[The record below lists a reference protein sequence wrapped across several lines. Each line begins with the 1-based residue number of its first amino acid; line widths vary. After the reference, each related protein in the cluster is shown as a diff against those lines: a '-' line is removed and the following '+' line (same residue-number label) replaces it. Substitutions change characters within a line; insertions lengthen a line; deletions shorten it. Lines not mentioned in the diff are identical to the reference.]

1 LSLGIS
7 PEQRLSGIRR
17 WSPATPP
24 LHRQRLW
31 LSPTVAGLI
40 AWGLAAVAAFEGQS
54 LAFSEHPAEPRPWLI
69 LAALLGFIG
78 IRLLEVQGR
87 NTDAP
92 EGIPVLTVGQRQ
104 RRGGLPMM
112 ALGGVYALVAT
123 ALVQVRAPEGAAT
136 WVWLFGIAAAVVG
149 AALVSGSTP
158 WPIHWPSNRAAILEA
173 GLLMAILGVA
183 VWLRFPNL
191 ATVPPNL
198 HGDEV
203 SIGLDARRVLNGE
216 MPAVFAVG
224 WYEVPALS
232 FTLHAATM
240 GLFGDNLF
248 GLRLASVI
256 EGLLSIVLL
265 FLLTRRLWGSR
276 PALMSAAFMAVAAW
290 HIHFSRTGFHY
301 MQAPVATLLAIYFM
315 IKAVQDR
322 RILDWLLCGL
332 AIGLSFEVY
341 YAARIAALL
350 VGAYLAYRAV
360 TQRTF
365 IREHA
370 PGLAALAFGALIFL
384 APMAAVFAGSPASF
398 SARTA
403 GVLITSPDNLQH
415 ELGGYHVGTF
425 PEVLAI
431 QLQHTLEAFN
441 IRGET
446 SLQYGHPTPLLDFWT
461 GGLLAMS
468 ATGIL
473 LRLGSSRGALL
484 AGWVWLT
491 LFVGS
496 AMTVDALFS
505 PRVLL
510 ALPALAIGAALV
522 LERAWHGVT
531 RLTGQAGTL
540 AFTIPV
546 LAIMGLAL
554 QANAHD
560 YFDVQVVDRQ
570 PAGRFTVLA
579 NYAQT
584 IAGRYRMYA
593 IGREDWS
600 LTNEPTRFLLPTADA
615 VNVRNTDLAV
625 PLAAIPADKGV
636 AFLVENGVP
645 DFDQRLGAIQRSYPN
660 GRQTVLAQ
668 SSGNAVFTS
677 YLVENADLVA
687 ANPSAARN

>member
-1 LSLGIS
+1 
-7 PEQRLSGIRR
+7 
-17 WSPATPP
+17 
-24 LHRQRLW
+24 
-31 LSPTVAGLI
+31 
-40 AWGLAAVAAFEGQS
+40 
-54 LAFSEHPAEPRPWLI
+54 
-69 LAALLGFIG
+69 
-78 IRLLEVQGR
+78 
-87 NTDAP
+87 
-92 EGIPVLTVGQRQ
+92 
-104 RRGGLPMM
+104 M

-123 ALVQVRAPEGAAT
+123 ALVQVRAPESAAT
-136 WVWLFGIAAAVVG
+136 WVWLFGVASAVVG
-149 AALVSGSTP
+149 ATLVSGRPRWNIAAPKTRTT
-158 WPIHWPSNRAAILEA
+158 WIELGAIL
-173 GLLMAILGVA
+173 AILAVA
-183 VWLRFPNL
+183 LWLRLPDL
-191 ATVPPNL
+191 ATLPPNL

-203 SIGLDARRVLNGE
+203 SIGLDARRVLAGE
-216 MPAVFAVG
+216 MPTVFAVG

-240 GLFGDNLF
+240 ALFGNNLF
-248 GLRLASVI
+248 GLRLASLI

-265 FLLTRRLWGSR
+265 YLLTRRLWGSR
-276 PALMSAAFMAVAAW
+276 PALLAAAFMTVAAW

-301 MQAPVATLLAIYFM
+301 MQAPVATLLALYFM

-322 RILDWLLCGL
+322 RILDWLLCGM
-332 AIGLSFEVY
+332 AIGLGFEVY

-370 PGLAALAFGALIFL
+370 LGLVALVFGALVFL
-384 APMAAVFAGSPASF
+384 APMAAVFARTPASF
-398 SARTA
+398 SARTS
-403 GVLITSPDNLQH
+403 GVLITNPDNLQH
-415 ELGGYHVGTF
+415 ELGGYHVNTF
-425 PEVLAI
+425 QDVLAI
-431 QLQHTLEAFN
+431 QMQHTLEAFN

-446 SLQYGHPTPLLDFWT
+446 SLQYGHPAPLLDFWT
-461 GGLLAMS
+461 GGLLAMG
-468 ATGIL
+468 AIAIL

-510 ALPALAIGAALV
+510 ALPALAIAAALV
-522 LERAWHGVT
+522 LDRAWHGVT
-531 RLTGQAGTL
+531 RLAGQAGTL
-540 AFTIPV
+540 VFTLPV
-546 LAIMGLAL
+546 LAVLGLAL
-554 QANAHD
+554 QANVHD
-560 YFDVQVVDRQ
+560 YFDVQVVERQ

-584 IAGRYRMYA
+584 IADRYRMYA

-600 LTNEPTRFLLPTADA
+600 LTNEPSRFLLPNADA
-615 VNVRNTDLAV
+615 VNVRNTSLAL
-625 PLAAIPADKGV
+625 PLASIPADKGV

-645 DFDQRLGAIQRSYPN
+645 DFDQRLALIQRTYPN
-660 GRQTVLAQ
+660 GRQAVQAQ

-677 YLVENADLVA
+677 YLVENTDLVA

>member
-1 LSLGIS
+1 MVTVGRKRRLG
-7 PEQRLSGIRR
+7 
-17 WSPATPP
+17 
-24 LHRQRLW
+24 
-31 LSPTVAGLI
+31 
-40 AWGLAAVAAFEGQS
+40 GLA
-54 LAFSEHPAEPRPWLI
+54 I
-69 LAALLGFIG
+69 
-78 IRLLEVQGR
+78 
-87 NTDAP
+87 
-92 EGIPVLTVGQRQ
+92 
-104 RRGGLPMM
+104 M

-136 WVWLFGIAAAVVG
+136 WVWLFGVVAAVVG
-149 AALVSGSTP
+149 AVLVSGPHKWRVSVPKTRTR
-158 WPIHWPSNRAAILEA
+158 WIELGAIL
-173 GLLMAILGVA
+173 AILAVA
-183 VWLRFPNL
+183 LWLRLPDL
-191 ATVPPNL
+191 ATLPPNL

-240 GLFGDNLF
+240 ALFGDNLF

-265 FLLTRRLWGSR
+265 YLLAQRLWGTR
-276 PALMSAAFMAVAAW
+276 PALLAAAFMTVAAW

-301 MQAPVATLLAIYFM
+301 MQAPVATLLALYFM

-332 AIGLSFEVY
+332 AIGLGFEVY
-341 YAARIAALL
+341 YAARIAPLL
-350 VGAYLAYRAV
+350 VGAYLAYRTV

-370 PGLAALAFGALIFL
+370 LGLVALVFGALVFL
-384 APMAAVFAGSPASF
+384 APMAAVFARSPASF
-398 SARTA
+398 SARSS

-415 ELGGYHVGTF
+415 ELGGYHVSTF
-425 PEVLAI
+425 QDVLAI
-431 QLQHTLEAFN
+431 QMQHTLEAFN

-446 SLQYGHPTPLLDFWT
+446 SLQYGHPAPLLDFWT
-461 GGLLAMS
+461 GGLLAMG
-468 ATGIL
+468 AIAIL

-510 ALPALAIGAALV
+510 ALPALAIAAALV
-522 LERAWHGVT
+522 LDRAWHGVT
-531 RLTGQAGTL
+531 RVAGQAGTL
-540 AFTIPV
+540 AFTLPV
-546 LAIMGLAL
+546 LAVLGLAL
-554 QANAHD
+554 EANIHD
-560 YFDVQVVDRQ
+560 YFDVQIVDRQ

-584 IAGRYRMYA
+584 IADRYRMYA

-600 LTNEPTRFLLPTADA
+600 LTNEPSRFLLPGADA
-615 VNVRNTDLAV
+615 VNVRNTILAL
-625 PLAAIPADKGV
+625 PLASIPADKGV

-645 DFDQRLGAIQRSYPN
+645 DFDQRMALIQRTYPN
-660 GRQTVLAQ
+660 GRQAVPPH
-668 SSGNAVFTS
+668 SSGNPVFTS
-677 YLVENADLVA
+677 YLVENTDLVA

>member
-1 LSLGIS
+1 
-7 PEQRLSGIRR
+7 
-17 WSPATPP
+17 
-24 LHRQRLW
+24 
-31 LSPTVAGLI
+31 
-40 AWGLAAVAAFEGQS
+40 
-54 LAFSEHPAEPRPWLI
+54 
-69 LAALLGFIG
+69 
-78 IRLLEVQGR
+78 
-87 NTDAP
+87 
-92 EGIPVLTVGQRQ
+92 
-104 RRGGLPMM
+104 M

-136 WVWLFGIAAAVVG
+136 WVWLFGVAAAVVG
-149 AALVSGSTP
+149 AALVSGTPTWKLELPKSTQA
-158 WPIHWPSNRAAILEA
+158 WRELGAIGAILV
-173 GLLMAILGVA
+173 LA
-183 VWLRFPNL
+183 VWLRVPDL
-191 ATVPPNL
+191 AAIPPNL

-203 SIGLDARRVLNGE
+203 SIGLDARRVLSGD

-240 GLFGDNLF
+240 AFFGDNLF

-265 FLLTRRLWGSR
+265 YLLAKRLWGIR
-276 PALMSAAFMAVAAW
+276 PAVLAAGFMTVAAW

-301 MQAPVATLLAIYFM
+301 MQAPLATLLAIYFM

-365 IREHA
+365 LREHA
-370 PGLAALAFGALIFL
+370 LGLVALVFGALVFL
-384 APMAAVFAGSPASF
+384 APMAAVFARSPASF
-398 SARTA
+398 SARTS
-403 GVLITSPDNLQH
+403 GVLITSPENLQH

-425 PEVLAI
+425 QEVLAVQI
-431 QLQHTLEAFN
+431 QHTLEAFN

-446 SLQYGHPTPLLDFWT
+446 SLQYGHPAPLLDFWT
-461 GGLLAMS
+461 GGLFAMS
-468 ATGIL
+468 AIAIL
-473 LRLGSSRGALL
+473 VRLGSSRGALL

-496 AMTVDALFS
+496 ALTVDALFS

-510 ALPALAIGAALV
+510 ALPALAIGVALV
-522 LERAWHGVT
+522 LDHAWDGVT
-531 RLTGQAGTL
+531 RVAGQAGTL
-540 AFTIPV
+540 AFALPV
-546 LAIMGLAL
+546 VAVLGLAL
-554 QANAHD
+554 QANVHD

-579 NYAQT
+579 NYAET
-584 IAGRYRMYA
+584 IAAGYRMYA

-600 LTNEPTRFLLPTADA
+600 LNNEPTRFLLPNADA
-615 VNVRNTDLAV
+615 VNVRNTSLSL

-636 AFLVENGVP
+636 AFLVENSVP
-645 DFDQRLGAIQRSYPN
+645 DFDQRMAMIQRTYPN
-660 GRQTVLAQ
+660 GRQTVLAER
-668 SSGNAVFTS
+668 SGNAVFTS
-677 YLVENADLVA
+677 YLVEHAELVA
-687 ANPSAARN
+687 ANPGAARN